1 MPSKK
6 LNTPC
11 KRHTGMGL
19 QRHQAGD
26 NGKGGISMEV
36 FQQFMYWFYAVMLLA
51 AIGIAA
57 WFYKKKKESD
67 R

>member
-1 MPSKK
+1 M
-6 LNTPC
+6 
-11 KRHTGMGL
+11 
-19 QRHQAGD
+19 A
-26 NGKGGISMEV
+26 IY
-36 FQQFMYWFYAVMLLA
+36 QQIMYGFYAVLMLV

>member
-11 KRHTGMGL
+11 KRHTGLGL
-19 QRHQAGD
+19 QRHLVVD
-26 NGKGGISMEV
+26 NGKRRISMEV
-36 FQQFMYWFYAVMLLA
+36 FQQFMYWFYGAMLLA

-57 WFYKKKKESD
+57 WFYKKKRESD

>member
-1 MPSKK
+1 
-6 LNTPC
+6 
-11 KRHTGMGL
+11 
-19 QRHQAGD
+19 
-26 NGKGGISMEV
+26 MET
-36 FQQFMYWFYAVMLLA
+36 FQHIMYGFYAVLMVG